1 VVADHVCAPALKFCS
16 RKHRSSEP
24 RWSNAVLIFCIDV
37 ERLKIVPVSLTDRF
51 VALSYV
57 WGQNILQTTVATKS
71 EPEIDID
78 QLPLTIQ
85 DAIIAVRQLGETH
98 LWVHSLCIDQKDEDQ
113 LAAQTKQMHLIYSLA
128 IFTIVA
134 VHGDSAAAGLPG
146 VRSGTRASDITTISI
161 IGKRLYASPHGNFTS
176 MISEKTWRKRG
187 WTYQEEQLSRRC
199 LYFGEHEVLFRC
211 RAGTAREK
219 TKPLN
224 LKHKH
229 LNPYCSN
236 FEGALPLDNW
246 TSATEPWTF
255 KHYVDIVS
263 QYLQRRLTFEID
275 ILRAFRIS
283 STGCSRHRASL
294 SLFRSMTF

>member
-219 TKPLN
+219 TEPLS

-229 LNPYCSN
+229 LNSYCSN
-236 FEGALPLDNW
+236 FEGALPLDN
-246 TSATEPWTF
+246 
-255 KHYVDIVS
+255 
-263 QYLQRRLTFEID
+263 
-275 ILRAFRIS
+275 
-283 STGCSRHRASL
+283 
-294 SLFRSMTF
+294 